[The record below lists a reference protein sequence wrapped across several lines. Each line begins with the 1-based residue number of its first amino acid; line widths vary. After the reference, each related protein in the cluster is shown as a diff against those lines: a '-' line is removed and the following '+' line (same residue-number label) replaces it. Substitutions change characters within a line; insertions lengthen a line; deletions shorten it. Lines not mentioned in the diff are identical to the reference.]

1 VDQIL
6 TPLLWFAVV
15 VAAIPLA
22 LWLLKRSP
30 VGGMAQ
36 GQGLRCVGVLPLSGT
51 QRIVTVEV
59 GRGEDRRW
67 LVLGVTP
74 GSITTLHTMAPQGEA
89 DAGAAVTMPATFA
102 DWLGRL
108 RSGRGNAD
116 DSAPR

>member
-1 VDQIL
+1 MDQIL
-6 TPLLWFAVV
+6 TPLMWFALVV
-15 VAAIPLA
+15 VAIPLA

-30 VGGMAQ
+30 VGGLAQ
-36 GQGLRCVGVLPLSGT
+36 GQGMRCVGVLPLSGT

-89 DAGAAVTMPATFA
+89 GSGPTAAAPAAFA
-102 DWLGRL
+102 EWLGRL
-108 RSGRGNAD
+108 RNARGPSD
-116 DSAPR
+116 DPASR

>member
-36 GQGLRCVGVLPLSGT
+36 CQGLRCVGVLPLSGT

-67 LVLGVTP
+67 LVLGVTT

>member
-1 VDQIL
+1 MDQIL
-6 TPLLWFAVV
+6 TPMLWFVVV

-30 VGGMAQ
+30 VGGIVQ
-36 GQGLRCVGVLPLSGT
+36 GQGMRCVGVLPLSGT

-74 GSITTLHTMAPQGEA
+74 ASITALHTMAPQAEA
-89 DAGAAVTMPATFA
+89 ADGAGTRPPATFA
-102 DWLGRL
+102 DWLGRF
-108 RSGRGNAD
+108 RGVRGNAD
-116 DSAPR
+116 ESAPR